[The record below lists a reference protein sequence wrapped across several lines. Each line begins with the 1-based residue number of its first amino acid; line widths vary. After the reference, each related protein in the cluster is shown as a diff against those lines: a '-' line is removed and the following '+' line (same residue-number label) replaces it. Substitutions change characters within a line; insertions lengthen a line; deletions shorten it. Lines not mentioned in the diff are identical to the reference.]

1 MQVILVKTI
10 KKIKMKK
17 IILLLLITISVKS
30 FSQSFNGVEIS
41 GNISAAVEKFK
52 IKGFKLSKKEDNVY
66 IMSGELFNEQVE
78 LFLFAT
84 PITRQYAKCVVYFP
98 ESSWFSLKRDYNKF
112 VNLFDE
118 KYGTH
123 TSQYEFFSEPYFE
136 GDGYELSAL
145 MLEKCIYITY
155 WVQSRA
161 SMAVEISKYKQIKL
175 IYENN
180 AIMNLLQEER
190 QKQQSRIF

>member
-1 MQVILVKTI
+1 
-10 KKIKMKK
+10 MKK

-52 IKGFKLSKKEDNVY
+52 LKGFKLSKKEDNVY

-98 ESSWFSLKRDYNKF
+98 ESSWYSLKRDYNKF
-112 VNLFDE
+112 VELFDE
-118 KYGTH
+118 KYGYH
-123 TSQYEFFSEPYFE
+123 TSQYEFFSEPYYE
-136 GDGYELSAL
+136 GDGYELNAL
-145 MLEKCIYITY
+145 MLEKCTYITY
-155 WVQSRA
+155 WVLSKV
-161 SMAVEISKYKQIKL
+161 SMAVEISKHKQVKL
-175 IYENN
+175 VYENN
-180 AIMNLLQEER
+180 ATMTTMQNER
-190 QKQQSRIF
+190 QRQQSRIF

>member
-1 MQVILVKTI
+1 
-10 KKIKMKK
+10 MKK
-17 IILLLLITISVKS
+17 IIFLLLITISVKS

-52 IKGFKLSKKEDNVY
+52 LKGFKLSKKEENIY
-66 IMSGELFNEQVE
+66 IMSGVLFNEQIE

-98 ESSWFSLKRDYNKF
+98 ESSWYSLKRDYTKF

-118 KYGTH
+118 KYGYH
-123 TSQYEFFSEPYFE
+123 TSQYEFFSDPYYE
-136 GDGYELSAL
+136 GDGYELNAL
-145 MLEKCIYITY
+145 MLDKCTY
-155 WVQSRA
+155 ATFWELAKV
-161 SMAVEISKYKQIKL
+161 SMSVSISKYKQVKL
-175 IYENN
+175 VYENTS
-180 AIMNLLQEER
+180 IMNALQTER